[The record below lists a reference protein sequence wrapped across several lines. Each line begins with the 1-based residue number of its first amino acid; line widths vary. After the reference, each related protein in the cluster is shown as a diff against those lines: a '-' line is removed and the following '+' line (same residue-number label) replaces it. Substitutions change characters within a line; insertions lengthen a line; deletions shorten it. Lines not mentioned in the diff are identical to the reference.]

1 MKALDPSELRLL
13 RAALDC
19 IIPRDQDPGASD
31 LDVDRFI
38 LKQLAGD
45 SAELADTIM
54 TGLWALDAEAVARF
68 GNPFETLTSV
78 RQNGL
83 IAETQSQPWFLLLM
97 ELAAEGFY
105 ADPGNGGNR
114 DALSWRMIGYEHR
127 LPDGPSGPMRGGR
140 Q

>member
-1 MKALDPSELRLL
+1 MKALDPSEHRLL
-13 RAALDC
+13 RTVLDC
-19 IIPRDQDPGASD
+19 IIPRDQDPGATD
-31 LDVDRFI
+31 LEVDRFV

-45 SAELADTIM
+45 SADLADAIM

-68 GNPFETLTSV
+68 GNPFEMLAFD

-83 IAETQSQPWFLLLM
+83 LAETQSQPWFLQLA

-114 DALSWRMIGYEHR
+114 DALSWQMVGYEHR
-127 LPDGPSGPMRGGR
+127 LPDGPSGPVRGGR